1 MATAP
6 AYDALNPFPMYRYMR
21 EPNTVFRDPTSGIW
35 QVLRYRSPVQFL
47 ARIAIVDT
55 IVGGQQVK
63 AGELVTANLGSANR
77 DEVQFPDPD
86 RFDIRRSPNRHL
98 AFGHGIHF
106 CLGAPLARLEAKIAL
121 TLLLERFQ
129 DIQLDCDVAL
139 EAIGSSI
146 VFGVKHLP
154 ITFQSR

>member
-21 EPNTVFRDPTSGIW
+21 EPNPVFRDPTSGIW

-77 DEVQFPDPD
+77 DEAQFVNPEV
-86 RFDIRRSPNRHL
+86 FDMRRNPNRHI

-106 CLGAPLARLEAKIAL
+106 CLGASLARLEARVAL
-121 TLLLERFQ
+121 SILLQRLS
-129 DIQLDCDVAL
+129 DIQLANSAPL
-139 EAIGSSI
+139 ELVSRG
-146 VFGVKHLP
+146 FYGVKHFP
-154 ITFQSR
+154 VTFRAQ